1 MSPDPAS
8 GEPRPADPR
17 DLAMARLAVAAPAG
31 FLIAN
36 GLLGLVVLGLL
47 SVPLV
52 FDPDVMVETFKNA
65 AARQPPGP
73 ERQDLEQKI
82 AEFEAE
88 LNANRDAFV
97 RQNAI
102 LLVAGAGLNLLAIV
116 GGFGMQRFS
125 RYGLS
130 MAAAVAS
137 VIPLATGCCV
147 TGIPFGIW
155 ALVVLN
161 RPDVKAAFIARK
173 TAPPPDPDAAY
184 MR

>member
-8 GEPRPADPR
+8 GEPRPPDPR
-17 DLAMARLAVAAPAG
+17 ELEAARLAVAAPAG

-52 FDPDVMVETFKNA
+52 FDPDMMVESFKKA
-65 AARQPPGP
+65 AAQQPPGP
-73 ERQDLEQKI
+73 ERQELEQKI
-82 AEFEAE
+82 AEFEAQ
-88 LNANRDAFV
+88 LNADRDAFV
-97 RQNAI
+97 RQNTL

-137 VIPLATGCCV
+137 VVPLATGCCV
-147 TGIPFGIW
+147 TGIPFGVWTLI
-155 ALVVLN
+155 VLN
-161 RPDVKAAFIARK
+161 RPDVKAAFVARK
-173 TAPPPDPDAAY
+173 NAPPPDPDAAY